1 MAGIQS
7 ILFTAQTVFMR
18 LAFALIC
25 LAAAAMLSATTLAA
39 LGIWPWLS
47 LQAGLGGEVMPQ
59 AGMAT
64 QIALTALAV
73 MLAFFL
79 PANGRIMA
87 LESSHRRFS
96 MNMEDV
102 LQAYQLAHA
111 GDRAGVF
118 TLASEF
124 DAVKERLAFMRDHP
138 DLQGLEPDVLEV
150 AAQMSQVS
158 QVSHELAE
166 TYSDAKV
173 ARARQFLKQRQEE
186 LETFKARLEDAQII
200 MHELR
205 QWTRDVEIEES
216 IAKSHLGRLRGELFE
231 LLPELSAQLQGQP
244 DGSGP
249 EGGSVVPI
257 QPPRRA
263 D

>member
-1 MAGIQS
+1 MSGVQS
-7 ILFTAQTVFMR
+7 ILFTAQTAFMR
-18 LAFALIC
+18 LTFLLIC
-25 LAAAAMLSATTLAA
+25 GGALAA
-39 LGIWPWLS
+39 LAATGMSAAGLWPWLS
-47 LQAGLGGEVMPQ
+47 LQAGIGAEIHPQ
-59 AGMAT
+59 AGMAA
-64 QIALTALAV
+64 QIILTALAV

-79 PANGRIMA
+79 PASGRILA
-87 LESSHRRFS
+87 LENSHRRFS
-96 MNMEDV
+96 LQMEDV

-111 GDRAGVF
+111 ADRAGSF

-124 DAVKERLAFMRDHP
+124 DAVKERLAFLRSHP
-138 DLQGLEPDVLEV
+138 DLAGLEPQVLEV
-150 AAQMSQVS
+150 ASQMS

-173 ARARQFLKQRQEE
+173 ARARLFLQQRQEE
-186 LETFKARLEDAQII
+186 LETFKARLEDARII

-231 LLPELSAQLQGQP
+231 LLPELSAQLQGLP
-244 DGSGP
+244 DGTDP
-249 EGGSVVPI
+249 QPGSVVPI

>member
-7 ILFTAQTVFMR
+7 ILFTAQTALMR
-18 LAFALIC
+18 LSFLMIC
-25 LAAAAMLSATTLAA
+25 LGAAAALTATVLAA

-47 LQAGLGGEVMPQ
+47 LQAGLGADIHPQ
-59 AGMAT
+59 AGMMA

-73 MLAFFL
+73 MLVFFL
-79 PANGRIMA
+79 PANGRVLA
-87 LESSHRRFS
+87 LEHSHRRFAL
-96 MNMEDV
+96 NMEDV
-102 LQAYQLAHA
+102 KQAYQLAHA

-124 DAVKERLAFMRDHP
+124 DAVKERLAFLRDHP
-138 DLQGLEPDVLEV
+138 DLQGLEPDVLET

-158 QVSHELAE
+158 RELAE

-173 ARARQFLKQRQEE
+173 ARARMFLKQRQEE

-244 DGSGP
+244 DGSDP